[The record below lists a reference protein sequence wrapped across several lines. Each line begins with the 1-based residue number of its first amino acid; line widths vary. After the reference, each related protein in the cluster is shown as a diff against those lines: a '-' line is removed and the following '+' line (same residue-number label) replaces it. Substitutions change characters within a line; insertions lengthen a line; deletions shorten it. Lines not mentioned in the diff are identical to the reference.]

1 MLRSENKAGSDDSF
15 SGIEVMPKVPNGPET
30 TGLPLKEVAMQ
41 ITIKGHQIDVTPALR
56 KHAEAKLERLTRHFD
71 HLHEL
76 SIVLGI
82 EKLLHKAEATILVS
96 GKAMHAD
103 AVAPDMYSAIDALAD
118 KLTAQVRKHKEK
130 LTNHHPEEVR
140 AARYD

>member
-1 MLRSENKAGSDDSF
+1 
-15 SGIEVMPKVPNGPET
+15 
-30 TGLPLKEVAMQ
+30 MQ
-41 ITIKGHQIDVTPALR
+41 IHIKGHQIDVTPALR
-56 KHAEAKLERLTRHFD
+56 EHAEGKLERLTRHFD

-76 SIVLGI
+76 SIVLSI

-103 AVAPDMYSAIDALAD
+103 AVAPDMYAAIDALAD

-130 LTNHHPEEVR
+130 LTNHHNEDVR
-140 AARYD
+140 ATRYL